1 MPSGS
6 IHDLHEYI
14 IYEMTFCWVAMCTPF
29 LNVFHRFD
37 SPPTIM
43 ISLDGFRR
51 DYLDR
56 GLTPNLQRLMDC
68 GTSADYMRP
77 AFPSLTFPNHYTLVT
92 VGERLIHRYNDVMIR
107 KQFPCYWPFVLRI
120 HLLPSQSHKW
130 GALIVS
136 LLFSLTSCW
145 RNSFGLIEMS
155 CHSSDVIVMKGL
167 HTIHSRHDRHQ
178 TARQPGRDI

>member
-1 MPSGS
+1 MCGVTGIYTCFNQRSSISKSSTHPITFQINQDLYMGVTKSMSSGTIYS
-6 IHDLHEYI
+6 LYEYTI
-14 IYEMTFCWVAMCTPF
+14 FETTFYSVELLTHQIS
-29 LNVFHRFD
+29 LRRFD

-92 VGERLIHRYNDVMIR
+92 VSGRLFHPYNDIATS
-107 KQFPCYWPFVLRI
+107 KYFPHRWSFLPWI
-120 HLLPSQSHKW
+120 HWIFFTKNQ
-130 GALIVS
+130 
-136 LLFSLTSCW
+136 
-145 RNSFGLIEMS
+145 
-155 CHSSDVIVMKGL
+155 
-167 HTIHSRHDRHQ
+167 
-178 TARQPGRDI
+178 